1 MNTVCTHCQAINR
14 IPDDRIEDAAKCGR
28 CGHDLFDGEVINATG
43 ETFDK
48 LLKDD
53 LPVVIDF
60 WAPWCGPCRNFAPIF
75 EDVAQER
82 SGKVRFVKVNTEAE
96 RELSSRFGIR
106 RARAFRLSMPHT
118 ALRPPRD
125 GGQRKTGVFSTL
137 SYDRKRCSPVTR
149 RAYCARNTSFSCP
162 RKSRSSLPTLS
173 FAREIMSLFDN
184 YPSTSK
190 KSLLFADVRHRANE
204 AQ

>member
-1 MNTVCTHCQAINR
+1 MPISLLTHPEVSYEYRLYPLSGHQSHSR
-14 IPDDRIEDAAKCGR
+14 R

-43 ETFDK
+43 ETLDK

-106 RARAFRLSMPHT
+106 SIPTIMIFKN
-118 ALRPPRD
+118 
-125 GGQRKTGVFSTL
+125 GQVVDMLNGAVPKAPFDSWL
-137 SYDRKRCSPVTR
+137 
-149 RAYCARNTSFSCP
+149 NE
-162 RKSRSSLPTLS
+162 SL
-173 FAREIMSLFDN
+173 
-184 YPSTSK
+184 
-190 KSLLFADVRHRANE
+190 
-204 AQ
+204 